1 MNKNSYKAFP
11 LIAIPIMIKD
21 AWKSVMTIEH
31 SPLRKLDPQV
41 AHMVFTILGFMW
53 SGIFAV
59 AIMDSITAFGISA
72 LAHIVIISGVFITFL
87 VFNEADKRPQSFNK
101 GVFKIKDGYHSYPRA
116 RQNLYVNG
124 KKVKLDD
131 NDPGGEHE

>member
-1 MNKNSYKAFP
+1 MKNSYKAFP
-11 LIAIPIMIKD
+11 LIAIPIVIKEG
-21 AWKSVMTIEH
+21 WNSVMTIEH

-59 AIMDSITAFGISA
+59 AIMDSYIAFGISA

-87 VFNEADKRPQSFNK
+87 VFNEADKRPQAFNK
-101 GVFKIKDGYHSYPRA
+101 NVFKIKDGYHSYPRA

-124 KKVKLDD
+124 KKVQLDD

>member
-1 MNKNSYKAFP
+1 MKNSIKAFP
-11 LIAIPIMIKD
+11 PFAIIEIVKEG
-21 AWKSVMTIEH
+21 WKSVMTIEH

-53 SGIFAV
+53 SGIFAI
-59 AIMDSITAFGISA
+59 AIMDSILAFGISA
-72 LAHIVIISGVFITFL
+72 LAHIVIISGVFITFI

-101 GVFKIKDGYHSYPRA
+101 TFNLKDGYHSYPRA

-124 KKVKLDD
+124 KKVKLDE